1 MKFVERSSGK
11 TTEVLFGGVTLEL
24 MSAAVPSA
32 PLVTVVQFG
41 EEPSLVFVVAGI
53 AAEPFSRLV
62 PAGRVQELPVFD
74 SRTVSTLVGVAETE
88 DDAWRVASFV
98 RAHSSLSDNTLNA
111 YASDVRLFAEWV
123 ARSGVVEPAA
133 VTRTLV
139 RRYIAYLSTR
149 EFARRRL
156 GMPHDGRLAV
166 ADLSLDTTRHRVER
180 AERRIDLTPKEFTLL
195 EYLMR
200 NAEQVVS
207 RAMITEKVWGY
218 NFDSY
223 SNLIDVHINHLR
235 KKMDRDFEPKLIH
248 TVKGVGYYF
257 GRRDRRDG

>member
-1 MKFVERSSGK
+1 MRILYVEDDPRAREYIQKGLEENGFQVEVAGDGDAGLARALAATFDLLILDVMLPGRDGLSLLKELRDRGHE
-11 TTEVLFGGVTLEL
+11 TPVLFL
-24 MSAAVPSA
+24 SAR
-32 PLVTVVQFG
+32 G
-41 EEPSLVFVVAGI
+41 EATDRIRGLNLGADDYL
-53 AAEPFSRLV
+53 AKPF
-62 PAGRVQELPVFD
+62 A
-74 SRTVSTLVGVAETE
+74 
-88 DDAWRVASFV
+88 
-98 RAHSSLSDNTLNA
+98 
-111 YASDVRLFAEWV
+111 FAELL
-123 ARSGVVEPAA
+123 ARIRA
-133 VTRTLV
+133 
-139 RRYIAYLSTR
+139 I
-149 EFARRRL
+149 ARRRHGDPL
-156 GMPHDGRLAV
+156 DGRLTV
-166 ADLSLDTTRHRVER
+166 EDLVLDTRRHTVER
-180 AERRIDLTPKEFTLL
+180 GGSPIELTPKEFSLL

>member
-1 MKFVERSSGK
+1 MRILYVEDDPRAREYIQKGLAEHGFQADVAEDGDDGLARALAESFDLLILDVMLPGRDGLSLLKELRERGVE
-11 TTEVLFGGVTLEL
+11 TPVLFL
-24 MSAAVPSA
+24 SAR
-32 PLVTVVQFG
+32 G
-41 EEPSLVFVVAGI
+41 E
-53 AAEPFSRLV
+53 
-62 PAGRVQELPVFD
+62 
-74 SRTVSTLVGVAETE
+74 
-88 DDAWRVASFV
+88 
-98 RAHSSLSDNTLNA
+98 
-111 YASDVRLFAEWV
+111 ASDRIRGLNLGADDYLPKPFAFAELL
-123 ARSGVVEPAA
+123 ARIRA
-133 VTRTLV
+133 
-139 RRYIAYLSTR
+139 I
-149 EFARRRL
+149 ARRRHGEPL
-156 GMPHDGRLAV
+156 DGRIAV
-166 ADLSLDTTRHRVER
+166 EDLQLDTRRHTVER
-180 AERRIDLTPKEFTLL
+180 AGTSIDLTPKEFSLL